1 MVARNKLQE
10 APPYPIEQS
19 LKHFGKNL
27 RAARQYRHLTIA
39 EVAEKIG
46 TGSRAVMDAEKGKP
60 STGVIVYAALL
71 WLYDMLYQ
79 LEEVASPLKD
89 QEKFLLQAAKTNR
102 RVRKRRGLSNDF

>member
-1 MVARNKLQE
+1 MVSRNKLLE
-10 APPYPIEQS
+10 APPYPIEQL
-19 LKHFGKNL
+19 LKQLGKNL
-27 RAARQYRHLTIA
+27 RSARQYRHLTIA

-60 STGVIVYAALL
+60 STGIIVYAALL

-89 QEKFLLQAAKTNR
+89 KKGFLLQATKTNR
-102 RVRKRRGLSNDF
+102 RVRKSQGLSNDF

>member
-19 LKHFGKNL
+19 LKHLGKNL

-46 TGSRAVMDAEKGKP
+46 TGSRNTVQFGILNRC
-60 STGVIVYAALL
+60 TFTVIIARRS
-71 WLYDMLYQ
+71 
-79 LEEVASPLKD
+79 ASLA
-89 QEKFLLQAAKTNR
+89 F
-102 RVRKRRGLSNDF
+102 V